1 MSTIQEQIRHAVR
14 VARIQAEA
22 RELVSALA
30 AAVREGDDQ
39 LAETLARKLRLA
51 LRA

>member
-1 MSTIQEQIRHAVR
+1 MTIQEQLRHAVR
-14 VARIQAEA
+14 VAQIQAEA

-30 AAVREGDDQ
+30 EAVRDGDDE